1 MHIEDIP
8 YQAEGRTMVGHL
20 AFDDQFPGRRP
31 AVLVSH
37 EGSGLDQHAKGIA
50 ERLAALGYIAFALD
64 YFGDGKCPA
73 FEQAQERMGALVSD
87 PDQTARLARAGL
99 DVLLAQDAADPGRA
113 AAIGYC
119 FGGVVSLELAR
130 LAPTSRPSSASTP
143 ASPRPGPPIRRTSAP
158 AS

>member
-8 YQAEGRTMVGHL
+8 YQAEGATMVGHL
-20 AFDDQFPGRRP
+20 AFDDQLPGRRP

-64 YFGDGKCPA
+64 YFGDGKRP
-73 FEQAQERMGALVSD
+73 
-87 PDQTARLARAGL
+87 P
-99 DVLLAQDAADPGRA
+99 P
-113 AAIGYC
+113 
-119 FGGVVSLELAR
+119 
-130 LAPTSRPSSASTP
+130 SRPSLASTP
-143 ASPRPGPPIRRTSAP
+143 ASPRRGPRIRRISAP